1 MMRQKSVLK
10 LYVNVYIKLNKKI
23 KNLMTKIIGFF
34 NRVPG
39 IF

>member
-34 NRVPG
+34 
-39 IF
+39 

>member
-1 MMRQKSVLK
+1 MMKQKSALK

-34 NRVPG
+34 
-39 IF
+39 